1 MLAKTARAAVDP
13 KYSPVVEFIRSQ
25 GENPHRNGQINS
37 GNPPT
42 TDLGVETHT
51 TSISAS
57 QRIEC
62 APYVFSTDARAVSA
76 FGTSEYRGR
85 PFLIVN
91 NEVRKKLA
99 PYRRTRNGKR
109 GLRAA

>member
-1 MLAKTARAAVDP
+1 MKH
-13 KYSPVVEFIRSQ
+13 SPVGDRAKSQ
-25 GENPHRNGQINS
+25 GGIPHRNADSHS
-37 GNPPT
+37 GISPT
-42 TDLGVETHT
+42 TGLGVETHT

-62 APYVFSTDARAVSA
+62 APYVLSSDPRAVSA
-76 FGTSEYRGR
+76 FGASEYRGR

-91 NEVRKKLA
+91 NDVRKKLT
-99 PYRRTRNGKR
+99 PSRRAGNGSRR